1 MNDDVRYKLIAQI
14 NEAFTPGAPIDSRD
28 LFAGRKREVEKLIS
42 TVFQRG
48 QHAVLFGERGVGK
61 TSLANTLF
69 DFLVLMGEFRYQ
81 RARINCAEGMDF
93 ESIWRLIFRQLTAN
107 VDDENVELDN
117 TLPGNPNSENVRE
130 VFQLMDDR
138 SIVIIDEF
146 DRIGDPA
153 TQTALADTV
162 KTLSDNSIKTT
173 LIMVGVA
180 DSLDQ
185 LIAEHRSIERAI
197 KQIPMP
203 RMSKSE
209 LLEIVNKGMTHC
221 PGLTLESSVRER
233 IADYSQGLPSYT
245 HLLAREAAL
254 SVVRSHR
261 TYVMMSDLDYA
272 IKEAVNSQLETTLTA
287 YNKAVSSPRG
297 TNYKP
302 VLLSCALAGK
312 DEHGYFYAK
321 NVAEPL
327 RLITAKNYK
336 IPAFARHLKDFC
348 DPSRGPILERRG
360 KPKKIQYRFVKPL
373 MEPYVVL
380 RGLADGLIAEDQL
393 SRPSASSTEP
403 EQLSLLLPSAVPP
416 IEI

>member
-1 MNDDVRYKLIAQI
+1 MEDKVRYRLIAQV
-14 NEAFTPGAPIDSRD
+14 NQAFTPGAPIDSRD

-69 DFLVLMGEFRYQ
+69 DFLVLMGEFKYQ

-93 ESIWRLIFRQLTAN
+93 ESIWRLIFRQLSTKI
-107 VDDENVELDN
+107 DGEDVELDN

-130 VFQLMDDR
+130 VFQAMDDP
-138 SIVIIDEF
+138 SIVIIDEL
-146 DRIGDPA
+146 DRINTTA

-162 KTLSDNSIKTT
+162 KTLSDNSINTT

-209 LLEIVNKGMTHC
+209 LIEIVNKGLSHC
-221 PGLTLESSVRER
+221 PELAIDPSVRDR

-245 HLLAREAAL
+245 HLLSREAAL
-254 SVVRSHR
+254 NVARHHR
-261 TYVMMSDLDYA
+261 TYVIMPDLEYA
-272 IKEAVNSQLETTLTA
+272 IKEAVDSQLETTLTA
-287 YNKAVSSPRG
+287 YNNAVSSPRG

-302 VLLSCALAGK
+302 VLLSCALAPK

-321 NVAEPL
+321 NVTEPL

-348 DPSRGPILERRG
+348 DSSRGPILERRG
-360 KPKKIQYRFVKPL
+360 KPKRVRYRFVKPL
-373 MEPYVVL
+373 MEPYVIL
-380 RGLADGLIAEDQL
+380 RGLADGLITEDRL
-393 SRPSASSTEP
+393 SHPSAASTEP
-403 EQLSLLLPSAVPP
+403 EQLSLLSPSSVPP